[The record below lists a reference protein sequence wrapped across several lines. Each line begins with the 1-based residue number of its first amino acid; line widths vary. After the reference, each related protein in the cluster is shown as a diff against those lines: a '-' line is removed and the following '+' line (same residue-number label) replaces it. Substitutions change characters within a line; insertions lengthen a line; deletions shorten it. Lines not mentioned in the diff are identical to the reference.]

1 MSTPKSLLILRQ
13 KFYKLLEW
21 KIYIDKKLKYHWYKA
36 VDKSIN
42 KAGTLFIVD
51 YYAMT

>member
-1 MSTPKSLLILRQ
+1 MSTPKSLLILWQ

-21 KIYIDKKLKYHWYKA
+21 EICISKKLKYHGYKA
-36 VDKSIN
+36 VDKTIN
-42 KAGTLFIVD
+42 EAGTLFIAD